1 MRNASVSNHTN
12 RHIKNVKEKKQ
23 RKVHPARLLLRAA
36 VHQKVHRVEGLQ
48 VGLLPEED
56 HHQGGVHREAN
67 NDSAN
72 PLINL

>member
-23 RKVHPARLLLRAA
+23 RKVQAARPLLRVV
-36 VHQKVHRVEGLQ
+36 VHQRVHRVEGLQ
-48 VGLLPEED
+48 VGLLQEED
-56 HHQGGVHREAN
+56 HHQAGVHQEAN

>member
-23 RKVHPARLLLRAA
+23 KVHPARLLLRAV

-48 VGLLPEED
+48 VVLLREED
-56 HHQGGVHREAN
+56 HHQAGVHREAN